1 MGDATFQEVRR
12 ILSSRTPKTVDA
24 PSLIPAG
31 VLLLVYPKDG
41 EYHIHFNVRTSRV
54 EHHKGEVSFPG
65 GGVDPGDATPLA
77 TALRETHEEVGV
89 HPSHVEVL
97 GTLDQDFTRSGF
109 LVSPFVGAIRD
120 SYPFKPHRAE
130 VAEILEVP
138 VSHLLT
144 PANTTPARVPLAGG
158 ALPYRDYHY
167 QGHVIFGLTAR
178 ILTGFLDLTGHLLA
192 PGAGG
197 DRGVA

>member
-1 MGDATFQEVRR
+1 MGDTTFQEVRR

-65 GGVDPGDATPLA
+65 GGVNPGDATPLA

-89 HPSHVEVL
+89 LPSHVEVL

-109 LVSPFVGAIRD
+109 LVSPFVGTIPD

-144 PANTTPARVPLAGG
+144 PANTTPREQQVGDHLVS
-158 ALPYRDYHY
+158 YRDYHY
-167 QGHVIFGLTAR
+167 RGHVIFGLTAR
-178 ILTGFLDLTGHLLA
+178 ILTGFLDLTGHLLV